1 MTDQSTLADD
11 HAIAGQAKRSH
22 SPDEGE
28 IVEES
33 KRRRDSV
40 SPAPN
45 PSRQVSADG
54 RQFKVVYE
62 GSERSGYQRDR
73 AGHNGRRYDESQR
86 YATRE
91 RRYDSRSPQRDRRD
105 WSGYNSGH
113 YHPHKRSRSGR
124 SPGRYS
130 PRSRSIS
137 LERRHGTSI
146 PHSPPVSPRDTSRRR
161 SPVRK
166 TTLETSS
173 TYIPCRS
180 Y

>member
-1 MTDQSTLADD
+1 MTDHIILADND
-11 HAIAGQAKRSH
+11 AIASPTKRSL

-33 KRRRDSV
+33 KRKREAV

-45 PSRQVSADG
+45 LGRPVSSDG

-62 GSERSGYQRDR
+62 GGGRSEHQRGRGGY
-73 AGHNGRRYDESQR
+73 NGRKYDESQR
-86 YATRE
+86 YGNRE

-113 YHPHKRSRSGR
+113 YHPHKRSRSMR
-124 SPGRYS
+124 SPERYS

-137 LERRHGTSI
+137 SERRHGTSI
-146 PHSPPVSPRDTSRRR
+146 APSPPVSPQDTSRPR
-161 SPVRK
+161 SPQPK
-166 TTLETSS
+166 TAQETS
-173 TYIPCRS
+173 TYILCGFH
-180 Y
+180 